1 MSAIAVRSLTKR
13 YPGTRSGLFEFS
25 LDIESGEHLV
35 IAGPSG
41 AGKTTLLR
49 LIAGLETPDAGS
61 ISIGSNEVTFWPPCK
76 RGVALV
82 AQRPAIYPHLSLRRN
97 LSASVELRQ
106 RRWPW
111 HSSNSIGVSKSQLDS
126 SVADAAEILGLTPLL
141 DRRGDKLS
149 GGEQQ
154 RVALGRAWISAAGV
168 WLLDEPLAHLD
179 PALRAGIRAEL
190 HLLRGRSGATM
201 LEVTHDP
208 GDALALGRRV
218 AVLRAGRLEQVGP
231 AAELYARPASR
242 TVAAA
247 LGLPAINFADGVVIP
262 VDGHP
267 AMQLRQGVTVPL
279 PVVAAT
285 AQVGSGMSVCL
296 GVRPEHLI
304 PAAADGLV
312 PLGNWSVIRSA
323 PYGPAWLATLEQ
335 QGLVWQAWLRDEPK
349 CGSLPLAAQVDHVLV
364 FDGTGARIWPSEKL
378 DR

>member
-1 MSAIAVRSLTKR
+1 MSAIEIRNLTKR
-13 YPGTRSGLFEFS
+13 YPGTQAGLFEFS
-25 LDIESGEHLV
+25 LAVESGEQLV

-49 LIAGLETPDAGS
+49 LIAGLETPDGGS
-61 ISIGSNEVTFWPPCK
+61 VHSGSNDVTSWPPRK

-82 AQRPAIYPHLSLRRN
+82 SQRPAIYPHLSVWRN
-97 LSASVELRQ
+97 LSTSVELR
-106 RRWPW
+106 RKRWPW
-111 HSSNSIGVSKSQLDS
+111 QAADS
-126 SVADAAEILGLTPLL
+126 SDVTHQELNTRVNNAAEILGLTLLL

-154 RVALGRAWISAAGV
+154 RVALGRAWVSRAGV

-179 PALRAGIRAEL
+179 PALRAAIRAEL

-231 AAELYARPASR
+231 AAELYARPASS

-247 LGLPAINFADGVVIP
+247 LGLPAINFADGVVTR

-267 AMQLRQGVTVPL
+267 AMQMRHGVTVPL

-285 AQVGSGMSVCL
+285 AQVGSGMLVCL
-296 GVRPEHLI
+296 GIRPERLI
-304 PAAADGLV
+304 AANADGLM
-312 PLGNWSVIRSA
+312 PLGDWSVIRSA
-323 PYGPAWLATLEQ
+323 PLGPAWLATVEQ
-335 QGLVWQAWLRDEPK
+335 RGLVWQAWLNDEPK
-349 CGSLPLAAQVDHVLV
+349 CGSLSLAARREHVLL
-364 FDGTGARIWPSEKL
+364 FDEMGARIWPSVTI
-378 DR
+378 

>member
-1 MSAIAVRSLTKR
+1 MSAIALRNLTKQ
-13 YPGTRSGLFEFS
+13 YPGTQAGLFELS
-25 LDIESGEHLV
+25 LDVVSGEHLV

-49 LIAGLETPDAGS
+49 LIAGLETPDSGS
-61 ISIGSNEVTFWPPCK
+61 VSIGSSDVTHWPPRT

-82 AQRPAIYPHLSLRRN
+82 AQRPAIYPQLTVGRN
-97 LSASVELRQ
+97 LSSGIELRQ
-106 RRWPW
+106 RRWFW
-111 HSSNSIGVSKSQLDS
+111 QTADSASISRTEIESRIAQ
-126 SVADAAEILGLTPLL
+126 AAEILGLSPLL

-154 RVALGRAWISAAGV
+154 RVALGRAWVSRAGV

-179 PALRAGIRAEL
+179 PALRTAIRAEL

-208 GDALALGRRV
+208 GNALTLGRRV
-218 AVLRAGRLEQVGP
+218 AVLRAGRIEQVGL

-247 LGLPAINFADGVVIP
+247 LGLPAINFADGVVIQ
-262 VDGHP
+262 VDGHL
-267 AMQLRQGVTVPL
+267 AMQLRQGATVPL

-296 GVRPEHLI
+296 GVRPEHLA
-304 PAAADGLV
+304 PMAGNGLV
-312 PLGNWSVIRSA
+312 PLGDWSVIRA
-323 PYGPAWLATLEQ
+323 ARLGPAWLATVEQ
-335 QGLVWQAWLRDEPK
+335 RGLVWQAWLNDEPK
-349 CGSLPLAAQVDHVLV
+349 SGSLPLAARADQVLM
-364 FDGTGARIWPSEKL
+364 FDRTGARIWPSEKF